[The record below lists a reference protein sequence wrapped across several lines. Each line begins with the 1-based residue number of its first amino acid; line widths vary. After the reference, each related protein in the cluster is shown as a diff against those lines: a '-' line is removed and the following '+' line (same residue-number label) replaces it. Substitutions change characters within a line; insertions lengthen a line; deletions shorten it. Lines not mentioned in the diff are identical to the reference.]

1 MPGIVQNH
9 EFSASLTIS
18 ERKLAHHWMD
28 SVLASACRELESS
41 WYFSSGTQDNTALG
55 WWEPP
60 HTSAE
65 LSCLVSGYAVQG
77 TCVQR
82 RKKITWSESQSL
94 NDLGLLNIQ
103 KRKLKVSL
111 HLSLNTSFQSSTLWR
126 LWLFFSFCWAI
137 YINFFSPCSLIASKR
152 IDKCAS
158 LRLSVLRYLSV
169 LLCCL
174 PQKKK
179 KNLLT
184 GVGISCD
191 FPVSQILNE
200 ILKPVRLLIHWSI
213 WSPNFP
219 QTVYFSLLAAQEIQ
233 LPFTGSL
240 DFIDVLRSTLCF
252 QMSSGSAQDLLHSLL
267 HLSFISFSIF
277 SSE

>member
-1 MPGIVQNH
+1 MCLFEIICPELPVQ
-9 EFSASLTIS
+9 
-18 ERKLAHHWMD
+18 
-28 SVLASACRELESS
+28 
-41 WYFSSGTQDNTALG
+41 
-55 WWEPP
+55 
-60 HTSAE
+60 TS
-65 LSCLVSGYAVQG
+65 
-77 TCVQR
+77 
-82 RKKITWSESQSL
+82 
-94 NDLGLLNIQ
+94 
-103 KRKLKVSL
+103 
-111 HLSLNTSFQSSTLWR
+111 
-126 LWLFFSFCWAI
+126 
-137 YINFFSPCSLIASKR
+137 
-152 IDKCAS
+152 
-158 LRLSVLRYLSV
+158 
-169 LLCCL
+169 CCL

-191 FPVSQILNE
+191 PPVSQILNE

-252 QMSSGSAQDLLHSLL
+252 QMSSGSAQDPVHSLL

>member
-1 MPGIVQNH
+1 M
-9 EFSASLTIS
+9 FSFRLCSSRDLCTKEKENYMIRESVTEWSGFAQHSEEETESFFAPVFKYQFPKLNLMETLT
-18 ERKLAHHWMD
+18 LFF
-28 SVLASACRELESS
+28 LL
-41 WYFSSGTQDNTALG
+41 
-55 WWEPP
+55 
-60 HTSAE
+60 
-65 LSCLVSGYAVQG
+65 LSNLYQFF
-77 TCVQR
+77 
-82 RKKITWSESQSL
+82 
-94 NDLGLLNIQ
+94 
-103 KRKLKVSL
+103 
-111 HLSLNTSFQSSTLWR
+111 LSLQLNSLKAHWQMCFFEIICPEIPVCVTL
-126 LWLFFSFCWAI
+126 LP
-137 YINFFSPCSLIASKR
+137 SPE
-152 IDKCAS
+152 
-158 LRLSVLRYLSV
+158 
-169 LLCCL
+169 
-174 PQKKK
+174 K